1 MRVRGNM
8 ASTQSSIDFYLK
20 LSSLGNIKTI
30 EDLRDHYFNIFLNE
44 ERSQANLLLQEKR
57 KLEERKASELKE
69 ISKLENGNLNL
80 DNRTEDIVDDIFSSS
95 FFSEEG
101 EVKDVSYDDSDIFSS
116 DFFSE
121 EVSNS
126 DKQYVSHGI
135 YLEDVDLS
143 SDSEVSDATPPSIK
157 ANEGVITPSQGYVE
171 HGVFLD
177 DVISKRVDED
187 DSTFEGFEEVEDTSE
202 SIIEDVEDESFEDN
216 VFEGFEDEEVLEDTE
231 DDVFEGFEEE
241 DNVFEDI
248 EEEEFTEGVDEE
260 DNTFEGFEGEEIT
273 SEESDIFE
281 DIEEEELF
289 EDTEEN
295 EEVFEES
302 EDVTE
307 FNEIE
312 NTDIVE
318 EPEDSLPSLEVSKV
332 EEPLEIP
339 NDIRVF
345 LRQHPNSDISY
356 VSQFYPMKEINRQ
369 VKLGRIYK
377 KKGKL
382 LI

>member
-80 DNRTEDIVDDIFSSS
+80 DNRTEDIVNDIFSSS

-101 EVKDVSYDDSDIFSS
+101 KVEDVSYDDSDIFSS
-116 DFFSE
+116 NFFSE
-121 EVSNS
+121 EASNS

-143 SDSEVSDATPPSIK
+143 SDNEVSDATSPSIK
-157 ANEGVITPSQGYVE
+157 VNEGVITPSQGYVE

-177 DVISKRVDED
+177 DVISERVDED
-187 DSTFEGFEEVEDTSE
+187 DNTFEGFEEVEDTSE
-202 SIIEDVEDESFEDN
+202 SIIEDVEDESFEDAEEVFEDTEDA
-216 VFEGFEDEEVLEDTE
+216 VFEGFEDAEEDDVFEGFENEEVPEDTE

-241 DNVFEDI
+241 DDV
-248 EEEEFTEGVDEE
+248 
-260 DNTFEGFEGEEIT
+260 
-273 SEESDIFE
+273 FE

-302 EDVTE
+302 EDAKE
-307 FNEIE
+307 FNEISDI
-312 NTDIVE
+312 NTVE
-318 EPEDSLPSLEVSKV
+318 EPEDSLPSLEISKV

>member
-44 ERSQANLLLQEKR
+44 ERSQANLLLKEKR

-95 FFSEEG
+95 FFSEEDKV
-101 EVKDVSYDDSDIFSS
+101 EDVSYDDSDIFSS
-116 DFFSE
+116 NFFSE

-143 SDSEVSDATPPSIK
+143 SDSEESKISDATPPSIK
-157 ANEGVITPSQGYVE
+157 ENEGVITPSQGYVE

-177 DVISKRVDED
+177 DVVSERVDED
-187 DSTFEGFEEVEDTSE
+187 DNAFEGFEEVDDILE
-202 SIIEDVEDESFEDN
+202 SSIEDVEDESFEDAEEVSEDTEDD
-216 VFEGFEDEEVLEDTE
+216 VFEGFEEEEVLEDTE
-231 DDVFEGFEEE
+231 DDVFEGFEDAEE

-248 EEEEFTEGVDEE
+248 EEEELYEGTEKG
-260 DNTFEGFEGEEIT
+260 
-273 SEESDIFE
+273 
-281 DIEEEELF
+281 
-289 EDTEEN
+289 

-302 EDVTE
+302 EDAKE

-312 NTDIVE
+312 STDMVE
-318 EPEDSLPSLEVSKV
+318 ESEDSLPSLEISKV

-369 VKLGRIYK
+369 VKLGRSYK